1 MASYNK
7 VVLVGNLTRDVEL
20 KYVGANGT
28 AVTELGLAVNEKYK
42 KGDEFIEEVV
52 FVDCVCWGRT
62 AEIASEYCSK
72 GSQVLIDGRLKL
84 ESWEKD
90 GQKHYKLKVVVEQF
104 KMLGGKKDGDSAP
117 KQQQQPK
124 PQQNRQQPQKPA
136 PVVNDAD
143 IAF

>member
-104 KMLGGKKDGDSAP
+104 KMLGSKPSGDSPAP

-124 PQQNRQQPQKPA
+124 PQQNRQPQRSA
-136 PVVNDAD
+136 PVVDESD